1 MKRALPAGE
10 RHVKK
15 SLKRCKNLVT
25 ESAAQKPFSSRNCC
39 RYILLTQLGGLKK
52 NNLPADRRKRSTTF
66 LEEFDE

>member
-39 RYILLTQLGGLKK
+39 RYILLTQLGGLQKK
-52 NNLPADRRKRSTTF
+52 QSSSQPTKKKHYVPGGI
-66 LEEFDE
+66 

>member
-25 ESAAQKPFSSRNCC
+25 ESAAQKPFSSRKCC
-39 RYILLTQLGGLKK
+39 RYILLTQLGGPQKK
-52 NNLPADRRKRSTTF
+52 QSSSQPTKKKHCVPGGI
-66 LEEFDE
+66 